1 MLFVL
6 SRDMYKL
13 WVYFSY
19 QGKTSLSKHLLFK
32 FRSWGGRKNR
42 AEVKTSSPSKTW
54 ALGTTVILY
63 FRLLKVRKGL
73 SPVFCTQAG
82 DFLLLLFIS
91 CLPPSSPA
99 LIRASSEMQCVCFS
113 YFPTQGPLNGF

>member
-6 SRDMYKL
+6 SRDMYML

-73 SPVFCTQAG
+73 SPVFFVHRLETFCCFCLFPA
-82 DFLLLLFIS
+82 FLL
-91 CLPPSSPA
+91 PPP
-99 LIRASSEMQCVCFS
+99 
-113 YFPTQGPLNGF
+113 P